1 MRNFLIYYSLTL
13 SIYIVEI
20 ILFSYFIDFYDL
32 SVLLINGILRFFL
45 VIIFTILVRM
55 LVFKHTENFYIKFI
69 PLIIINPLASS
80 LMLSILVFLLDFKII
95 FLKIF
100 ADLIVSLILY
110 FVMNRYS

>member
-1 MRNFLIYYSLTL
+1 MRNFLIFYSLTL

-20 ILFSYFIDFYDL
+20 SLFSYLIDFYDL
-32 SVLLINGILRFFL
+32 SILLINGTLRFFL
-45 VIIFTILVRM
+45 AIIFTILVRI

-69 PLIIINPLASS
+69 PLIIINPIASS

-100 ADLIVSLILY
+100 ADLIVSLSLY
-110 FVMNRYS
+110 FVMKRLS